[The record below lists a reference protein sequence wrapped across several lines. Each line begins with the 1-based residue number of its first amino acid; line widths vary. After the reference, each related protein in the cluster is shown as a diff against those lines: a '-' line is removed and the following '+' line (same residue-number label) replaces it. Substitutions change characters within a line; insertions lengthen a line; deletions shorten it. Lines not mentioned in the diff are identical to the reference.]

1 MKVKK
6 FYTEEVLHAAKT
18 FLKTNENLKE
28 SKENYWVDHNG
39 NLHKVPEDMW
49 FDARGDSLKFKKG
62 R

>member
-1 MKVKK
+1 MNLKDFHV
-6 FYTEEVLHAAKT
+6 EETLCQAKT

-28 SKENYWVDHNG
+28 PEEYWVDHDG
-39 NLHKVPEDMW
+39 NLQKVPKGMW